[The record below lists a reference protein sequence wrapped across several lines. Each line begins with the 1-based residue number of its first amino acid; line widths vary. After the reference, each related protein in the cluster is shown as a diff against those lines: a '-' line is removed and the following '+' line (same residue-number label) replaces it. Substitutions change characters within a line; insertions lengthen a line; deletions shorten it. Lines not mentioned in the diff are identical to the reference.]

1 MTLARGTRADATGA
15 VRGEASGQEARPPQ
29 DGAPQRGM
37 RGPGGPG
44 GGSMVELDPLVGMDD
59 KTKPLRSKLLA
70 VPAFREKYLG
80 FVHQIATEMA
90 WEKMGPAVGQYRALL
105 APLVAKDTRKPFT
118 TEAFDRDTSPEP
130 TGTLRQFFEKRS
142 KFLLEYKP
150 KPTAPKD

>member
-1 MTLARGTRADATGA
+1 
-15 VRGEASGQEARPPQ
+15 
-29 DGAPQRGM
+29 
-37 RGPGGPG
+37 
-44 GGSMVELDPLVGMDD
+44 MVELDPLVGMDD

-80 FVHQIATEMA
+80 FVRQIATEMT
-90 WEKMGPAVGQYRALL
+90 WEKMGPVVGQYRALL
-105 APLVAKDTRKPFT
+105 SPLVAKDTRKPFT
-118 TEAFDRDTSPEP
+118 TEAFDRDTSTEP